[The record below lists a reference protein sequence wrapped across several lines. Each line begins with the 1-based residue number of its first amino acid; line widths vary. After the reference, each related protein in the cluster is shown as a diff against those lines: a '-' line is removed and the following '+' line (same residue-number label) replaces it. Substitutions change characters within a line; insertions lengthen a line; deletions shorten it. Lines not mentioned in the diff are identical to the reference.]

1 MGEHEESRVVVV
13 GIDGDVLVYQ
23 AAWASENDA
32 LPACKHTLNRMIDRI
47 VDRTGA
53 DEYVVFLT
61 GKDNFRDDV
70 ATTQTYKGNREDAV
84 KPKHY
89 ADAREHLIT
98 KHGAAVVD
106 GCEADDAL
114 GEFLSNADDNYHF
127 ICATIDKDLLMVPGH
142 HYRWEMTRKGKV
154 FPEEHNHISKDE
166 GAKFFFTQMLTG
178 DSTDNIPGLYKYTG
192 KKATKKV
199 KERLDKLTTY
209 HEMYIEVWHI
219 YAETFDEEC
228 WLSTEEEQN
237 LTDFLDEIGQLLW
250 IRHGGKKHW
259 KDYYGIQD

>member
-1 MGEHEESRVVVV
+1 MGESETDCTTVV

-23 AAWASENDA
+23 AAWAAENDA
-32 LPACKHTLNRMIDRI
+32 VAACKHTLNRMIDRI
-47 VDRTGA
+47 VERTEA

-70 ATTQTYKGNREDAV
+70 ATTQPYKGNREDAV

-89 ADAREHLIT
+89 ADAREHLIS

-114 GEFLSNADDNYHF
+114 GEFLSNDDDNYHF

-154 FPEEHNHISKDE
+154 FPEEHNHITPDE

-199 KERLDKLTTY
+199 KDRLEGLPNPQA
-209 HEMYIEVWHI
+209 M
-219 YAETFDEEC
+219 YAEVENIYIDAVCSEGTLVRSQEEIH
-228 WLSTEEEQN
+228 S
-237 LTDFLDEIGQLLW
+237 FLGEIGDLLW
-250 IRHGGKKHW
+250 IRHGGHTSWEK
-259 KDYYGIQD
+259 YYDLV